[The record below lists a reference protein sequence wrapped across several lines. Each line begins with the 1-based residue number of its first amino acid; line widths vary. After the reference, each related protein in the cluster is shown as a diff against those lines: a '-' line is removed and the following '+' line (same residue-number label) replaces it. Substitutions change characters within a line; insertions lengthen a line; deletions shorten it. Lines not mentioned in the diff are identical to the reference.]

1 MFASLLVSF
10 GKFWLRVSITQGFP
24 FQEQDT
30 SYKVN
35 KITYEILA
43 VFSNSNIF

>member
-30 SYKVN
+30 SYKVKQN
-35 KITYEILA
+35 NLWDLGR
-43 VFSNSNIF
+43 FLQ